1 MIVSEQN
8 WVRVCPFCNEVHYT
22 RSPYLN
28 VVCRC
33 GGKFYAITGDWL
45 DRKTGEKVKGLNNK
59 CGCEKCEQHKTNKN
73 ETGFNC
79 ISFGF
84 TRRILL
90 NVLDCEESLTQEQKD
105 AFATVI
111 NVIEKLDKEVQI

>member
-1 MIVSEQN
+1 M
-8 WVRVCPFCNEVHYT
+8 
-22 RSPYLN
+22 
-28 VVCRC
+28 
-33 GGKFYAITGDWL
+33 
-45 DRKTGEKVKGLNNK
+45 NK

-84 TRRILL
+84 TRRILF

-111 NVIEKLDKEVQI
+111 DVIEKLDKEVQI